1 MNEHTNPIK
10 QLGNTN
16 CFFKGIENLR
26 TTWPLLAVLRLQR
39 GSIYPPTCFLL
50 PPAVGV
56 TEIVKNNRLVQGV
69 AHTGARV
76 ICDGYLQLI
85 LFKHF
90 QTMLIKILTFSKKTN
105 IFYLCC
111 GDGRKEILWQSRE
124 QKFFAW
130 TCQTFTKTLDFCIMW
145 VQVGLKYNTLKS

>member
-90 QTMLIKILTFSKKTN
+90 QTMLIKILTFSKKDEHFLPLLRRRQEGN
-105 IFYLCC
+105 FVA
-111 GDGRKEILWQSRE
+111 KSWAEV
-124 QKFFAW
+124 
-130 TCQTFTKTLDFCIMW
+130 FCLNLSDLYKNTRLLHNVSASW
-145 VQVGLKYNTLKS
+145 LKI

>member
-26 TTWPLLAVLRLQR
+26 TTWPLLVVLRLQYLSTNLFFITA
-39 GSIYPPTCFLL
+39 GC
-50 PPAVGV
+50 GV

-69 AHTGARV
+69 AHTGAGV

-130 TCQTFTKTLDFCIMW
+130 TCQTFTKNTRLLHNVSASW
-145 VQVGLKYNTLKS
+145 LKI